1 MRAYRVTGVGIDNI
15 KLSEEAR
22 PAPGPGE
29 VLIRMRACSLNFRDL
44 LTTNYASIPS
54 PMQPGPFIPV
64 SDGAGEVVE
73 VGAGVNRV
81 SVGQRVMGNFHPD
94 WIYGPARTLDYGA
107 ALGGGVDGM
116 LAEYRVLAQHSVVP
130 VPDYLSYAEAAT
142 LPCAGVTAW
151 NALRNVRADETV
163 LLLGTGGVSIIALQ
177 IAKAA
182 GARVIITSSS
192 DEKLARARTMGADE
206 TVNYKQHPE
215 WQEEVKRLTGGI
227 GADHVV
233 EVGGG
238 GTMGRSV
245 EACAP
250 AGHVHVIGVLTQG
263 ELDPTHLI
271 LKSLNMRGIL
281 VGSRQHFEELCA
293 FVTQHEIHPPIDR
306 EFSFDEALDA
316 YRYLESGSHFGKLVI
331 NFAD

>member
-1 MRAYRVTGVGIDNI
+1 MRAYRVTGAGIDNL
-15 KLSEEAR
+15 KLAEEDR
-22 PAPGPGE
+22 PVPGPGE

-44 LTTNYASIPS
+44 MQVNYANIPS
-54 PMQPGPFIPV
+54 PVQPKPFIPL
-64 SDGAGEVVE
+64 SDGTGEVVE
-73 VGAGVNRV
+73 AGAGVTRV

-94 WIYGPARTLDYGA
+94 WIYGPARTLDYNK

-116 LAEYRVLAQHSVVP
+116 LAEYRVLPQDGVVP
-130 VPDYLSYAEAAT
+130 VPYYLTDAEAAT

-151 NALRNVRADETV
+151 NALRRVRADQTV
-163 LLLGTGGVSIIALQ
+163 LLLGTGGVSTMALQ

-192 DEKLARARTMGADE
+192 NDKLARAREMGADE
-206 TVNYKQHPE
+206 TINYRDHPE

-238 GTMGRSV
+238 GTMVRSV
-245 EACAP
+245 EAAAS

-263 ELDPTHLI
+263 QLDPTHLI
-271 LKSLNMRGIL
+271 LKSLTMRGVL
-281 VGSRQHFEELCA
+281 VGSREHFEEFCA
-293 FVTQHEIHPPIDR
+293 FLTQHELHPPIDR
-306 EFSFDEALDA
+306 EFSFDQAQDA
-316 YRYLESGSHFGKLVI
+316 YRYLESASHFGKVVI
-331 NFAD
+331 NFPG